1 MTRQLIFILFAGLL
15 FFKLVWAHHSPASHY
30 DMNKSITVTGVVTQF
45 RLINPHAR
53 IYFNVTSDNGEAQK
67 WLAEGN
73 AAAILKRRGWNKETL
88 KPDDVIEISGNPA
101 RDGGNKMDWKLIVL
115 EDGTK
120 LHGGNTVAAE
130 RERQLD
136 ELEKR
141 RQQEI
146 EAEQSSEGIL

>member
-1 MTRQLIFILFAGLL
+1 M
-15 FFKLVWAHHSPASHY
+15 
-30 DMNKSITVTGVVTQF
+30 DKSVTVTGIVTKF

-53 IYFNVTSDNGEAQK
+53 IYFDVTTQDGEVQK

-73 AAAILKRRGWNKETL
+73 ASAILKRRGWTRQTL
-88 KPDDVIEISGNPA
+88 KPGDVITISGNPA
-101 RDGGNKMDWKLIVL
+101 KDGGPKMDWKLIVL
-115 EDGTK
+115 EDGTE

-141 RQQEI
+141 RRKQQ
-146 EAEQSSEGIL
+146 Q